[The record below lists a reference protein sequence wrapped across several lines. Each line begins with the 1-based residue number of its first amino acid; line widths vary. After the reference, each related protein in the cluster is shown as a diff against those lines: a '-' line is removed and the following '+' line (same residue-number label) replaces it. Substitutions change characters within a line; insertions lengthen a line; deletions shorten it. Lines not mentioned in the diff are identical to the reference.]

1 MDQEIRNKLRNVVTQ
16 CRKLLEDSISQELE
30 GKYGIF
36 AKKDQ
41 VTADPNAKMNH
52 LSEEE
57 QAARKDIL
65 DHFGHINARGF
76 KPKESLD
83 QLVREI
89 AFTHLNR
96 LCAYKMMEAREVY
109 VGGQKF
115 REAVSRGVNS
125 NGVKFYLADHEED
138 ERLFNTG
145 HQDVAYRHYLDWL
158 GGALSDEIGV
168 LFNPNDPANRLYPRQ
183 KTLDEVLDLL
193 NEGSIKAEEAELRE
207 QWPKIWSQDETI
219 GWVYQYFTPKELR
232 DQARKESQ
240 APRNSYELAFRNQF
254 FTPRYV
260 VEFLTENTLGRIW
273 YEMRKGD
280 TKLKDQCRY
289 MVRRPTEI
297 FLKDGEQPPKDAA
310 EGKDDL
316 SQEEL
321 LKLPVHIPHRPKKDP
336 RELKILDP
344 ACGSGHFLLYC
355 FDLLLTIY
363 EEAYADP
370 DLGPALKKDYPTLD
384 ALKRDVPRLILAH
397 NLHGIDIDLRASQ
410 IAALALWLRC
420 QRAYQDMG
428 LKKDRPK
435 ITRSNFVC
443 AEPMPGD
450 EQMLKEFVSQLE
462 PKVLGQ
468 VVEVVF
474 EKMKLAGEAGSL
486 LKIEEEI
493 RDAVAQAMKQWL
505 AGPVSIQRSL
515 FDDDLPVMQQQRFD
529 LTGVTDAQ
537 FFEQAES
544 KVVEALRNYAE
555 KAQNGQRLQ
564 RRLFTEDAVRGFAF
578 VDVCHKRFDVL
589 LMNPPF
595 GTTSAPSKSYIGT
608 RFSDSKDDVDAAFVR
623 RASELLVEDG
633 VVGAII
639 NRTQFYKP
647 SLRRWREDILLGNC
661 PLQCSCD
668 LGFGVLDGALVEAA
682 AYVLKRKANGLSHT
696 PAVFFR
702 LLKTEDKGPE
712 LLSMALRMHAG
723 TPLPEMFLAFNKHFF
738 DYPESR
744 IAYWGTYEFRQ
755 AFRNLPS
762 CQSAFGKAQVGM
774 STKDDFRFLRLLWE
788 VPPTRITVSR
798 HDCEHP
804 LSDDTYWWVPLAKGG
819 EYAPYYGDIHLAV
832 DWTANGGR
840 IADYVS
846 KKYPYLNGNVGW
858 VMHPESSYFESGI
871 SYTRRT
877 TSGFSPRFLPAGCI
891 FSEKGLS
898 IFTSPSHAAGEVLA
912 ILMTR
917 VAAAFI
923 EVMVESGDAVTSGSA
938 ARSYEANLISS
949 VPVPNLIPAARVEL
963 RDGAFRI
970 WATKRSHDACNET
983 SRYFVTP
990 LGCYAGEA
998 WQGSISTATENM
1010 QCWLEDGHLEVLKT
1024 SWAIERRVAEQYG
1037 LDENSTNLIEM
1048 EVGCH
1053 PWSITKNNHIDDE
1066 RVRSSYVSSVEDVI
1080 DDEVEESGGSR
1091 TVTKKSYYADRQI
1104 ELLSHVLEL
1113 HPEQVVETRRRLK
1126 LLPQHRSAEIGKAL
1140 LSYYIGC
1147 TMGRWD
1153 IRFATGAEIAKDS
1166 HGPLDPVPHEAPGT
1180 VRAEDSIPA
1189 LTTLHDYSLSIALDG
1204 ILIDSAE
1211 HQRDVVRCVR
1221 DTLEMLWKGK
1231 AETIEKEA
1239 CEILGV
1245 KELREYFRKPG
1256 KGGFWDDHISRY
1268 SKSRRKA
1275 PIYWL
1280 LQSSKKNY
1288 AIWLYYHRLDKDL
1301 LFKALVNYVEPKI
1314 RLEISRLESLHTQK
1328 AAAGESGKEAKRLA
1342 KDVERQEDFL
1352 SELRDFED
1360 KLRRAANLHLE
1371 PDLNDGVVLN
1381 IAPLWEL
1388 VPWKEAKSYW
1398 DELLKGEYEWSSI
1411 GKQLR
1416 QKGLV
1421 K

>member
-16 CRKLLEDSISQELE
+16 CRKLLEEAIAQELE

-41 VTADPNAKMNH
+41 VMADPSAKMTH

-65 DHFGHINARGF
+65 DHYAHIKARGF
-76 KPKESLD
+76 KPKDALD
-83 QLVREI
+83 QLIREI

-125 NGVKFYLADHEED
+125 NGVKFYLAEHPEE

-145 HQDVAYRHYLDWL
+145 HQDAAYRHFLDWL
-158 GGALSDEIGV
+158 GGALSEEIGV

-183 KTLDEVLDLL
+183 KTLDEVLELL
-193 NEGSIKAEEAELRE
+193 NGGGIKAEETELRDG
-207 QWPKIWSQDETI
+207 WPQIWSQDETI

-232 DQARKESQ
+232 DAARDPKKGGSQ

-260 VEFLTENTLGRIW
+260 VEFLTDNTLGRIW

-297 FLKDGEQPPKDAA
+297 FLQEGEQPPKDAA

-363 EEAYADP
+363 EEAYADT
-370 DLGPALKKDYPTLD
+370 DLGPELKKDYPTLD

-428 LKKDRPK
+428 LKKDRPQ

-443 AEPMPGD
+443 AEPMPGE
-450 EQMLKEFVSQLE
+450 EQMLKEFVGQLE

-474 EKMKLAGEAGSL
+474 DKMKLAGEAGSL

-493 RDAVAQAMKQWL
+493 RDAIREAKRQYAM
-505 AGPVSIQRSL
+505 GGFSIQRTL
-515 FDDDLPVMQQQRFD
+515 FDKPTEPVVKVFSVKD
-529 LTGVTDAQ
+529 ITDAQ
-537 FFEQAES
+537 FFEGAEAQVIAALRSYAES
-544 KVVEALRNYAE
+544 
-555 KAQNGQRLQ
+555 AQNGQRLQ
-564 RRLFTEDAVRGFAF
+564 RRLFTDDAVRGFAF
-578 VDVCHKRFDVL
+578 VDLCQKRYDVV

-595 GTTSAPSKSYIGT
+595 GLAPNQAIVAKYIT
-608 RFSDSKDDVDAAFVR
+608 KEYPAIAKNLACAFVQ
-623 RASELLVEDG
+623 RALRVLSSNGMAGTVSDRSVFIRKNYKEIRHEMLA
-633 VVGAII
+633 VG
-639 NRTQFYKP
+639 TLFYA
-647 SLRRWREDILLGNC
+647 
-661 PLQCSCD
+661 D
-668 LGFGVLDGALVEAA
+668 LGWEVLDEANVEAA
-682 AYVLKRKANGLSHT
+682 ALVMRQGYIESSCFFDCRKDVDKSERLRDSIRSLSQT
-696 PAVFFR
+696 
-702 LLKTEDKGPE
+702 LLPFATYLHFNDE
-712 LLSMALRMHAG
+712 
-723 TPLPEMFLAFNKHFF
+723 FLAFPNTAF
-738 DYPESR
+738 
-744 IAYWGTYEFRQ
+744 AYWVPRSVFLLFAANRSFEKEWAATKQGT
-755 AFRNLPS
+755 AP
-762 CQSAFGKAQVGM
+762 AD
-774 STKDDFRFLRLLWE
+774 TPRFVRLWWE
-788 VPPTRITVSR
+788 VP
-798 HDCEHP
+798 
-804 LSDDTYWWVPLAKGG
+804 VPQLADGSFARLAHGG
-819 EYAPYYGDIHLAV
+819 TFSPMFRDYSFVIL
-832 DWTANGGR
+832 WRNNGKDLK
-840 IADYVS
+840 DYVCER
-846 KKYPYLNGNVGW
+846 YPYLNGNPAWVVKNEDHYFRVGLHFGKRCHCLSVQFMPPGMVFTNEGHAVFPVDAKKAAVVCGLMNTRLYRYVVNTYCGQHKHGGYIDSLPSFDVPVELQVALGVYAEKEW
-858 VMHPESSYFESGI
+858 RFRCEYGRFNEVGNWFVGPAYAKGDHPRTLTAAAEISVKEYVEREAELLKERLALEDELAQSARLAEQDWQRVSWAFSGNPFLHT
-871 SYTRRT
+871 ST
-877 TSGFSPRFLPAGCI
+877 TSEAGTLSEDADEGDDDSSDDDEDVGSMPEFGPDQFGRVGSLCAKAQVPPELLTVKMLSHLDPELIRLRAHQEMSYGTGVVFGRWDVRFVAGNTTWPRYENPIEPLLHCPPGALQESDGVEAKKTPDGYPVRI
-891 FSEKGLS
+891 NWDG
-898 IFTSPSHAAGEVLA
+898 
-912 ILMTR
+912 ILTDDP
-917 VAAAFI
+917 
-923 EVMVESGDAVTSGSA
+923 EHGD
-938 ARSYEANLISS
+938 
-949 VPVPNLIPAARVEL
+949 
-963 RDGAFRI
+963 D
-970 WATKRSHDACNET
+970 
-983 SRYFVTP
+983 
-990 LGCYAGEA
+990 
-998 WQGSISTATENM
+998 
-1010 QCWLEDGHLEVLKT
+1010 
-1024 SWAIERRVAEQYG
+1024 IERRMR
-1037 LDENSTNLIEM
+1037 D
-1048 EVGCH
+1048 
-1053 PWSITKNNHIDDE
+1053 
-1066 RVRSSYVSSVEDVI
+1066 
-1080 DDEVEESGGSR
+1080 
-1091 TVTKKSYYADRQI
+1091 
-1104 ELLSHVLEL
+1104 VLE
-1113 HPEQVVETRRRLK
+1113 VIWK
-1126 LLPQHRSAEIGKAL
+1126 DDAEA
-1140 LSYYIGC
+1140 
-1147 TMGRWD
+1147 
-1153 IRFATGAEIAKDS
+1153 
-1166 HGPLDPVPHEAPGT
+1166 
-1180 VRAEDSIPA
+1180 
-1189 LTTLHDYSLSIALDG
+1189 
-1204 ILIDSAE
+1204 
-1211 HQRDVVRCVR
+1211 
-1221 DTLEMLWKGK
+1221 
-1231 AETIEKEA
+1231 IESEA

-1245 KELREYFRKPG
+1245 NKLRDYIRKPG

-1288 AIWLYYHRLDKDL
+1288 AIWLYYHRLDKDM

-1314 RLEISRLESLHTQK
+1314 RLETSRLESLHSQK
-1328 AAAGESGKEAKRLA
+1328 AAAGESGKEAKRVA

-1381 IAPLWEL
+1381 IAPLHEL
-1388 VPWKEAKSYW
+1388 VPWKEAKKYW
-1398 DELLKGEYEWSSI
+1398 NELMEGQYEWSSI

-1416 QKGLV
+1416 EKGLV

>member
-16 CRKLLEDSISQELE
+16 CRKLLEDSISQELQ
-30 GKYGIF
+30 GKYTIF

-41 VTADPNAKMNH
+41 VTADPDAKLTH

-65 DHFGHINARGF
+65 DHYAHIKARGF
-76 KPKESLD
+76 KPKDALD
-83 QLVREI
+83 QLIREI

-125 NGVKFYLADHEED
+125 NGVKFYLAEHPED
-138 ERLFNTG
+138 ERFFNTG
-145 HQDVAYRHYLDWL
+145 HQDVAYRHFLDWL

-193 NEGSIKAEEAELRE
+193 NGGGIKAEETELRE
-207 QWPKIWSQDETI
+207 QWPQIWSQDETI

-260 VEFLTENTLGRIW
+260 VEFLTDNTLGRIW

-297 FLKDGEQPPKDAA
+297 FLKNGEQPPKDAA

-420 QRAYQDMG
+420 QRAYQEMG
-428 LKKDRPK
+428 LKKDRPQ

-443 AEPMPGD
+443 AEPMPGE
-450 EQMLKEFVSQLE
+450 EQMLKEFVGQLE

-474 EKMKLAGEAGSL
+474 DKMKLAGEAGSL

-493 RDAVAQAMKQWL
+493 RDAVAAAKKQYVRETTQATDRKGQPLLFTQAAMDRL
-505 AGPVSIQRSL
+505 AGKPEQPSL
-515 FDDDLPVMQQQRFD
+515 FDLSDITDD
-529 LTGVTDAQ
+529 Q

-544 KVVEALRNYAE
+544 RVIETLRSYAE

-564 RRLFTEDAVRGFAF
+564 RRLFTDDAVRGFAF
-578 VDVCHKRFDVL
+578 VDLCQKRYDVV

-595 GTTSAPSKSYIGT
+595 GDASKASKAIVERSYPRT
-608 RFSDSKDDVDAAFVR
+608 KSDIYAAFVE
-623 RASELLVEDG
+623 RAVGLLGSIGKCGCITSNSFLNLSSLEQFRKWALTDLNLSVVANFGYDVMDGATVPAACTVIDTSKADCASTSSILFIDAKDVAVRSDVLMTAQTGGLDHVHVVSTRSLLLLPQCIFAYWLSPALRKILSTSTRLSELAHCQFGLNSRGNDEELFRTWWEIPSSETFNVDWPTVKLGGDPEHFYRDSHYVVDWRDDARRIKEIAKTAAGGTLSGLNYYFRPGLTYIYASRTTFSVQPLEAGSVFSAAAHGCFPYKEEDLLLFLG
-633 VVGAII
+633 FLNSEPVRLFLKII
-639 NRTQFYKP
+639 NPDRFFQSVYVRTLPVPDLMPQRDVIESAVLIALKVCRTYSQGDECSRLFATEWTCSCEPSNKSVFTSAMEHIGQIVERLSQAKSLIDKASFLAYGLSEKDIALLQCNIGVSTARNIPGDQTLQLSSPKP
-647 SLRRWREDILLGNC
+647 FAQSHLSYVLGCAFGRWDVRYANRELVRPELPAPFDPLPNC
-661 PLQCSCD
+661 PPTAIQDQVC
-668 LGFGVLDGALVEAA
+668 GIVGNGILV
-682 AYVLKRKANGLSHT
+682 
-696 PAVFFR
+696 
-702 LLKTEDKGPE
+702 
-712 LLSMALRMHAG
+712 
-723 TPLPEMFLAFNKHFF
+723 
-738 DYPESR
+738 
-744 IAYWGTYEFRQ
+744 
-755 AFRNLPS
+755 
-762 CQSAFGKAQVGM
+762 
-774 STKDDFRFLRLLWE
+774 DD
-788 VPPTRITVSR
+788 PD
-798 HDCEHP
+798 HD
-804 LSDDTYWWVPLAKGG
+804 
-819 EYAPYYGDIHLAV
+819 
-832 DWTANGGR
+832 
-840 IADYVS
+840 
-846 KKYPYLNGNVGW
+846 
-858 VMHPESSYFESGI
+858 
-871 SYTRRT
+871 
-877 TSGFSPRFLPAGCI
+877 
-891 FSEKGLS
+891 
-898 IFTSPSHAAGEVLA
+898 
-912 ILMTR
+912 
-917 VAAAFI
+917 
-923 EVMVESGDAVTSGSA
+923 
-938 ARSYEANLISS
+938 
-949 VPVPNLIPAARVEL
+949 
-963 RDGAFRI
+963 
-970 WATKRSHDACNET
+970 
-983 SRYFVTP
+983 
-990 LGCYAGEA
+990 
-998 WQGSISTATENM
+998 
-1010 QCWLEDGHLEVLKT
+1010 
-1024 SWAIERRVAEQYG
+1024 
-1037 LDENSTNLIEM
+1037 
-1048 EVGCH
+1048 
-1053 PWSITKNNHIDDE
+1053 
-1066 RVRSSYVSSVEDVI
+1066 EDVI
-1080 DDEVEESGGSR
+1080 
-1091 TVTKKSYYADRQI
+1091 RQV
-1104 ELLSHVLEL
+1104 HVVLEKIWTQRW
-1113 HPEQVVETRRRLK
+1113 EAVE
-1126 LLPQHRSAEIGKAL
+1126 S
-1140 LSYYIGC
+1140 
-1147 TMGRWD
+1147 
-1153 IRFATGAEIAKDS
+1153 
-1166 HGPLDPVPHEAPGT
+1166 
-1180 VRAEDSIPA
+1180 
-1189 LTTLHDYSLSIALDG
+1189 
-1204 ILIDSAE
+1204 
-1211 HQRDVVRCVR
+1211 
-1221 DTLEMLWKGK
+1221 
-1231 AETIEKEA
+1231 EA
-1239 CEILGV
+1239 CRELGMGN
-1245 KELREYFRKPG
+1245 LREYFRKPG
-1256 KGGFWDDHISRY
+1256 KNGFWDDHIARY
-1268 SKSRRKA
+1268 SKRRRAA

-1314 RLEISRLESLHTQK
+1314 RLETSRLESLRTQK

-1388 VPWKEAKSYW
+1388 VPWKEAKKYW
-1398 DELLKGEYEWSSI
+1398 DELMEGQYEWSSI

-1416 QKGLV
+1416 QKELV